1 MRHPPLQAPLL
12 WQTYLGF
19 WITGITAAPWP
30 LPSLCFALL
39 LLVAD
44 ARLWHTVR
52 LCAAALCLLAGY
64 MTGGGQLYGHPLP
77 ALPPVQQADAPA
89 PQWLHN
95 RTQPARICGRV
106 RDMVAALAGSNSTR

>member
-39 LLVAD
+39 LFVAD
-44 ARLWHTVR
+44 ARLWQWARTALAV
-52 LCAAALCLLAGY
+52 LCLLAGF
-64 MTGGGQLYGHPLP
+64 MTGCWQLYGSPLSS
-77 ALPPVQQADAPA
+77 LPTTARHADQS
-89 PQWLHN
+89 PQ
-95 RTQPARICGRV
+95 
-106 RDMVAALAGSNSTR
+106 

>member
-39 LLVAD
+39 LFVAD
-44 ARLWHTVR
+44 ARLWQWARTIFYRFFDYTNASNLCRKSHRTVSMIAQPPTVSDSMFSGIIGSWR
-52 LCAAALCLLAGY
+52 DIRSRH
-64 MTGGGQLYGHPLP
+64 QPLP
-77 ALPPVQQADAPA
+77 VVASQLT
-89 PQWLHN
+89 
-95 RTQPARICGRV
+95 RTP
-106 RDMVAALAGSNSTR
+106 S